1 MHRLTRLVAL
11 LLAVTALLLGPAS
24 GVAPFEEVSSTRRT
38 EPSGLIFR
46 IATSF
51 AAAFTAMR

>member
-24 GVAPFEEVSSTRRT
+24 GVAASSKGNGSPKRKLR
-38 EPSGLIFR
+38 
-46 IATSF
+46 
-51 AAAFTAMR
+51 